1 MPSKESLIKLA
12 RSSPKSPFVA
22 AFAVQM
28 FGKKPPPD
36 LEPEALEAWIE
47 EQEGVFHSP
56 RRNNQSLNE
65 GFIDVELE
73 WTREEQ
79 YSVTSTRV
87 DVVFHQDTMS
97 IELDEYVD
105 EEGNIDEDRLNSA
118 VFDFCVEQ
126 EAEVNR
132 DYGDTDD
139 EDSSFEEYGDLDCD
153 DAQSRVFGYV
163 EAYVE
168 NERDDD

>member
-36 LEPEALEAWIE
+36 LEPEALEVWIE
-47 EQEGVFHSP
+47 EQKEVFHGS

-65 GFIDVELE
+65 GSIDVELE

-87 DVVFHQDTMS
+87 DVVFHQNTMV
-97 IELDEYVD
+97 IGLDEYVD
-105 EEGNIDEDRLNSA
+105 EDGNIDYDGISA
-118 VFDFCVEQ
+118 W
-126 EAEVNR
+126 
-132 DYGDTDD
+132 
-139 EDSSFEEYGDLDCD
+139 
-153 DAQSRVFGYV
+153 
-163 EAYVE
+163 
-168 NERDDD
+168 